1 MKFFVALAAALVLA
15 QGAEAAQTKKT
26 AASARRTKPVAAKS
40 LKKQK
45 IAKASS
51 SSATQAASQGDL
63 EANSSSSIATP
74 TASQLSS
81 AGTSTAK
88 ASTTVKSLKSRIGLD
103 SYNLIETG
111 MRATNTGGDALKATD
126 NNVGIS
132 YKLTDSSKVY
142 LRQQYT
148 FDLPNTG
155 RSAGMNDEVKAKAGD
170 MYVRYQNSKFMPI
183 LNDGALGGRVTLSL
197 PTGEASRT
205 DLAKMHNGK
214 ISARATVAKP
224 VSKLFNWDY
233 LIQVGYNNMANKGV
247 LLNEADKSGHA
258 AGTFAPTTQFSY
270 AQNLGLNFEVGSG
283 ITITQSIGSTGGWTN
298 ATQDYG
304 VEQSNKIAL
313 GTAVQRSFGPVTVAV
328 GVSQE
333 GNIMPDAPK
342 EERWSPDKFMDDESS
357 SYYLELS
364 TSI

>member
-1 MKFFVALAAALVLA
+1 MKFFVVLTAALVLA
-15 QGAEAAQTKKT
+15 QGADAAQTKKT

-40 LKKQK
+40 LKKHK
-45 IAKASS
+45 TTSTSS
-51 SSATQAASQGDL
+51 SSATQSAMQGDL
-63 EANSSSSIATP
+63 EAGSSSSLSTP
-74 TASQLSS
+74 S

-88 ASTTVKSLKSRIGLD
+88 ASTTVKALDKRFGFD

-155 RSAGMNDEVKAKAGD
+155 RSAGMNDEMKAKAGD
-170 MYVRYQNSKFMPI
+170 VYVRYQNSNFMPI
-183 LNDGALGGRVTLSL
+183 LNDGKLGGRVTLSL

-205 DLAKMHNGK
+205 DLAAMHNGK
-214 ISARATVAKP
+214 ISARATVVKP
-224 VSKLFNWDY
+224 VNKIFNWDY
-233 LIQVGYNNMANKGV
+233 LIQVGFNNMANKGV
-247 LLNEADKSGHA
+247 LLDKDDKSGHT
-258 AGTFAPTTQFSY
+258 AGTFAGTKQFSY
-270 AQNLGLNFEVGSG
+270 AQNLGLNFEVGG
-283 ITITQSIGSTGGWTN
+283 GFTLTQSIGSTGGWTHE
-298 ATQDYG
+298 TQDYG

-313 GTAVQRSFGPVTVAV
+313 GTAIAKSFGPISISL

-333 GNIMPDAPK
+333 GDIMPDAK
-342 EERWSPDKFMDDESS
+342 EKWSMDKFMDDESS
-357 SYYLELS
+357 SYYLELA